1 MNGEVTSFS
10 LLFSAQTAVFL
21 LRKSSARRDNRVLLL
36 FLLDDDDDDDE
47 DTDTNDKE
55 EEDTIIV
62 VGSRE
67 VYRAYVF
74 ISLLNV
80 FTALKSDGISPR
92 GNALS
97 THYKRRGFY
106 L

>member
-1 MNGEVTSFS
+1 M
-10 LLFSAQTAVFL
+10 
-21 LRKSSARRDNRVLLL
+21 L
-36 FLLDDDDDDDE
+36 FLADDDDDDD
-47 DTDTNDKE
+47 DADTNDKE
-55 EEDTIIV
+55 EEDIIV

-67 VYRAYVF
+67 VYRVYVF
-74 ISLLNV
+74 ISLLI

-97 THYKRRGFY
+97 T